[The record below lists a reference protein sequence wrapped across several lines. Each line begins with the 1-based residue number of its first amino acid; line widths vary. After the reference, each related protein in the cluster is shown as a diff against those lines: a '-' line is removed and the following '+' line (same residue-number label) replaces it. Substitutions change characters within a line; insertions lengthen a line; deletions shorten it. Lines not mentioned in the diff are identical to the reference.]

1 MVTKWTC
8 LVLLI
13 FQVATA
19 SGQDIIP
26 LRNPSMEALP
36 GPGKTPPFWHFCGPP
51 QETPP
56 DVHPSGAFGI
66 QKKAAHG
73 QTYIGL
79 VVRDNGTTEK
89 ISQRLETPLIA
100 GQTYRFQCY
109 AARPEIYRSISRST
123 MQPDSFTRAIRLR
136 LWGVQH
142 CEKML
147 LLGSTPLITNT
158 EWQLYHFEFTPDQ
171 TINGIMFEAWYDT
184 DETYY
189 NGGIFLDLVSPIYKS
204 TESAI
209 HTPSL
214 PALSDA
220 ESLEGFIFQE
230 TQKIKLTKA
239 DFLHKEFIIDS
250 DSCYY
255 FTPLPLWDIGRM
267 LSKSAKA
274 KIHVA
279 ATSKMAQYQEEL
291 IIEALQLGGL
301 PSFRI
306 KWHKLKKPPKGKRW
320 LASDP
325 RQQIFIGL
333 SGTK

>member
-1 MVTKWTC
+1 MLMKWAYL
-8 LVLLI
+8 LVLV
-13 FQVATA
+13 FHVVAA
-19 SGQDIIP
+19 SGQAIIP

-36 GPGKTPPFWHFCGPP
+36 GPAKTPSFWHFCGPP

-89 ISQRLETPLIA
+89 ISQRLETPLKA

-109 AARPEIYRSISRST
+109 VARPEIYRSISRST

-142 CEKML
+142 CEKIR

-158 EWQLYHFEFTPDQ
+158 DWQLYQFEFTPDQ

-184 DETYY
+184 EEAYY
-189 NGGIFLDLVSPIYKS
+189 NGGIFLDLVSPIYKVS
-204 TESAI
+204 QSAI
-209 HTPSL
+209 HPPSI
-214 PALSDA
+214 PALSDT
-220 ESLEGFIFQE
+220 ESLRSFIYQE
-230 TQKIKLTKA
+230 TQKIKLTNT
-239 DFLHKEFIIDS
+239 DLLHKEFIIDS

-255 FTPLPLWDIGRM
+255 FTALPLWDIGRM

-274 KIHVA
+274 KVHVA
-279 ATSKMAQYQEEL
+279 ATSKMARHQREV
-291 IIEALQLGGL
+291 IMEALQLGGL
-301 PSFRI
+301 PASRI
-306 KWHKLKKPPKGKRW
+306 KWHRLKKPPKGKRW
-320 LASDP
+320 MASDP
-325 RQQIFIGL
+325 KQQIFIGL
-333 SGTK
+333 SGI

>member
-109 AARPEIYRSISRST
+109 VARPEVYRSISRST

-158 EWQLYHFEFTPDQ
+158 EWQLFHFEFTPDQ

-189 NGGIFLDLVSPIYKS
+189 NGGIFLDLVSPIYK
-204 TESAI
+204 TTQSAI
-209 HTPSL
+209 HTPSI
-214 PALSDA
+214 PAFSDA
-220 ESLEGFIFQE
+220 ESLKGFIYQE
-230 TQKIKLTKA
+230 AQKIKLTKA
-239 DFLHKEFIIDS
+239 DLLHKEFIIDS

-279 ATSKMAQYQEEL
+279 VTSKMAQYQEEV
-291 IIEALQLGGL
+291 ITEALQLGGL

-306 KWHKLKKPPKGKRW
+306 KWHRFKKPPKGKRW
-320 LASDP
+320 MASDP

-333 SGTK
+333 SGL

>member
-109 AARPEIYRSISRST
+109 VARPEIYRSISRST

-189 NGGIFLDLVSPIYKS
+189 NGGIFLDLVSPIYK
-204 TESAI
+204 TTQSAI
-209 HTPSL
+209 HTPSI

-220 ESLEGFIFQE
+220 ESLKSFIYQE
-230 TQKIKLTKA
+230 TKKIKLTKA
-239 DFLHKEFIIDS
+239 DLLHKEFIIDS

-267 LSKSAKA
+267 LSKSAKV

-279 ATSKMAQYQEEL
+279 ATSKMAQYQEEV
-291 IIEALQLGGL
+291 ITEALQLGGL

-320 LASDP
+320 MASDP

-333 SGTK
+333 SGL